1 MLNDIATIELQGA
14 NFRTVQRL
22 PILSQN
28 GAPVKAS
35 LIYGRNGSGKS
46 TIAKAFKRLKGELS
60 SPIQSVSVFDTHN
73 VTLTLTAEEQA
84 HVFIFDEDFVNE
96 NVRVQ
101 EDGLGSIVML
111 GEQAGLTDLIQTAT
125 KELQIAETEKEQKKV
140 LADEFSNGASEKS
153 PLYFIEKMKFVLKG
167 DDNWAGR
174 DKRIKG
180 HAVNSSVSDNT
191 YENFIQLSP
200 TRTRDELIVAFN
212 SEWGKLIAAQNETSK
227 ITASIPAIPDY
238 FKRFDI
244 ETGNNLLKRV
254 IEHPELSEREE
265 YLLGLVQRGEG
276 EALKTTAQEFESSNL
291 NRCPKC
297 HQFLSEQYKRDII
310 ASIKKVLS
318 EEVKQHQRQLSEFNL
333 SVFEADLSAFK
344 QLEHYQ
350 ECIDG
355 IEELNHI
362 IQDNNDL
369 IKSKEDDP

>member
-111 GEQAGLTDLIQTAT
+111 GEKAGLTYLIQVAT
-125 KELQIAETEKEQKKV
+125 KELQVAETEKEQKKV
-140 LADEFSNGASEKS
+140 VVDEFNNSASEKS

-180 HAVNSSVSDNT
+180 NAVNSSVSDNT
-191 YENFIQLSP
+191 YENI
-200 TRTRDELIVAFN
+200 
-212 SEWGKLIAAQNETSK
+212 
-227 ITASIPAIPDY
+227 SIYDCINR
-238 FKRFDI
+238 K
-244 ETGNNLLKRV
+244 GL
-254 IEHPELSEREE
+254 RE
-265 YLLGLVQRGEG
+265 
-276 EALKTTAQEFESSNL
+276 
-291 NRCPKC
+291 
-297 HQFLSEQYKRDII
+297 DII
-310 ASIKKVLS
+310 EAAKNASLDIVLPPLPGRKKNRKEFSVV
-318 EEVKQHQRQLSEFNL
+318 VKDW
-333 SVFEADLSAFK
+333 ADT
-344 QLEHYQ
+344 
-350 ECIDG
+350 IDG
-355 IEELNHI
+355 EEMTIGRYIVSLPDGRKI
-362 IQDNNDL
+362 FDSQDL
-369 IKSKEDDP
+369 INSFREYYKLNG